1 MEEDFVGKDE
11 IQVGITEFMIEGK
24 AVPAIT
30 KYLLSDFI
38 VNEIDKSNQLVSLKS
53 KPDPNYR
60 PENKPAL
67 NY

>member
-1 MEEDFVGKDE
+1 
-11 IQVGITEFMIEGK
+11 MIEGK